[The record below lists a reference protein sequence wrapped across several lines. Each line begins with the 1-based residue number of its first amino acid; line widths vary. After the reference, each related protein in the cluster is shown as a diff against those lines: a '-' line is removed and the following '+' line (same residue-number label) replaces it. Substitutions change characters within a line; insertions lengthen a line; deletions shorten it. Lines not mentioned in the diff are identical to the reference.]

1 MGTPVPSATNS
12 FKLSLRDYLTKE
24 ICDKLCT
31 YFNYKPGVKE
41 RIAESKNPGGEF
53 LDEFEDVQGLDANK
67 VKELIKALRV
77 GGCGLAAS
85 KADEYSLQFELSPIS
100 SDDDWE
106 LPEDDE
112 TDDDITKEDGS
123 ELTFRELL
131 TEIGLKDS
139 FPSRLSLKQLVKIKN
154 PSFLQDNYNLLELFW
169 QKLGS
174 LDYRVRSN
182 KYLTLRSD
190 TSSSRQISVRDLI
203 FAILQCSDSFLRQD
217 IIEKLSAC
225 NLAVPVILQGVANTK
240 PRFMLWSLGRI
251 VKKWK
256 GSSPIALEQYI
267 SNVPLFTVSFL
278 RIGDLKDVSKSI
290 ILNHLLGPCQ
300 GNDTHPFFLTN
311 EDDHVDPVFSKG
323 SVEGVWYLPMNAN
336 GSEHFKWVTSF
347 LNLRGNGIDFPIQT
361 EFVCKA
367 SDLTVVLLDEESR
380 KLYKKD
386 IKRINNAAKKCYFV
400 VFHPNSASKPPARK
414 QKLFEY
420 CLHVRQVDMGRL
432 SEEIST
438 WIEQCHEQC
447 KQDNLQSFQHWQ
459 NFCVGDIE
467 IEDMG
472 KEYDNAKQFVE
483 TVFGEEQTENLLE
496 FKEKAFPLQEKWR
509 EWVDIDKESLTY
521 YNTKKQS
528 IAVSRDERKM
538 RKDVKRQEQ
547 LACGLS
553 KITQSFLD
561 VLVKAGENEK
571 VMRYF
576 VFFLQDKLFHLVDDS
591 IKKHFVN
598 IDKYQKEIQTLDK
611 LINSKSSAED
621 KRIAT
626 IKGAKD
632 DTHNE
637 IQDRYKRKRTELKTL
652 SQTEVE
658 SSRAK
663 NIGWEHF
670 LRELGQWHEA
680 HTELKID
687 TNEKVGLVPR
697 LAAKLL
703 LEGHSIEIM
712 DGDTDRVPLS
722 WITSVLVQLTLDLD
736 DPKVVVIS
744 VVGVQSSGKSTL
756 LNSMFGV
763 KFPVRAG
770 RCTRGLFM
778 RMLHLDDTYASQLGF
793 RHIFLVDSEGVRSIE
808 RKDEC
813 RFDNELVTLTL
824 CISDITILNIEGE
837 NIGPEMTGLLEI
849 AAHAFMRMKE
859 VDLHSQC
866 RIIQQRVSDLTA
878 SRQNKINMDI
888 VTETLNEATVQA
900 ARKEGLGGKYQQFS
914 DVFDLR
920 INEDL
925 QYIPCLW
932 TGPMSP
938 PCQFYSELVLKLK
951 ADILNDISSGKV
963 IPHFTLSTFIQRIRD
978 VWVAVKGEN
987 FLFNFQDSIKAIDS
1001 DDLSMELN
1009 KQITTLRAN
1018 MGRKLIAWQNKLL
1031 SSSEESSKVLQNIEK
1046 ELVEELQKEKDK
1058 INTSFE
1064 MYISQHERQDSLR
1077 RHADWYSENV
1087 GCTVDQVQ
1095 EEVMVILKHEV
1106 NIMQIQRDITTFT
1119 FEVRTKIA
1127 AVVKSKAIVVGKG
1140 SDPMVF
1146 FNAKWD
1152 EWKAE
1157 IIKDIPKF
1165 EMTEENIEK
1174 ICESL
1179 LVSITSKMAIFKEIT
1194 ELLHTSS
1201 IKKHAEPVQWKQY
1214 YSHKYESLTGDDW
1227 FSSNENILQNII
1239 TSSEKMMEE
1248 SPHKSLNANLI
1259 QYIIRSALQSISSP
1273 NVTSDP
1279 PHRLKAKLLLHIC
1292 GKIFNIAVKEQI
1304 QNEKENSLERRL
1316 EEEKS
1321 ALYTYFVAL
1330 IENENPID
1338 RVVECIRKYLHEWGK
1353 DLVLTNV
1360 CHVGMLLLI
1369 DGSLANTR
1377 VTYKNICS
1385 ELSGQQNVNEYLKF
1399 IETHPRYRRTWV
1411 MNKFVKLIR
1420 QKEKVSVLQ
1429 RSVKEFLSG
1438 VTKDLCEL
1446 VQNSTSTHESSEK
1459 AFKRCFDDV
1468 LRGLMNG
1475 GFKWHRELATEV
1487 QSFKVMDVQKF
1498 YVTLQTFLKKSQ
1510 WRDDIIRETKAL
1522 EYPSEEEVI
1531 AKFVRDNLSS
1541 NINDL
1546 LTACCLEQCPMCK
1559 APCDNALPLLTPH
1572 EHFSFSHL
1580 PRGIS
1585 GATNPDTFQ
1594 LLTETCV
1601 ESVVSD
1607 TATYFYPCDKRPRL
1621 CKNYKKDYPTWA
1633 INRGSGE
1640 LLPNMSAYWKWVMVQ
1655 FNDELAQHY
1664 KCEPATIPPG
1674 WKGISK
1680 EMAIASL
1687 KVPRRNIFRLNP
1699 HLP

>member
-1 MGTPVPSATNS
+1 MATSVTSAANS
-12 FKLSLRDYLTKE
+12 FKLRLRDCLTKGT
-24 ICDKLCT
+24 CDTLCK
-31 YFNYKPGVKE
+31 YFNYKPRVKE
-41 RIAESKNPGGEF
+41 RIMESNNPGGEF
-53 LDEFEDVQGLDANK
+53 LDEFENVEASGLNTNTIRK
-67 VKELIKALRV
+67 LIKALRDE
-77 GGCGLAAS
+77 GCGLAAS
-85 KADEYSLQFELSPIS
+85 KAEEYAEQFELLTIS
-100 SDDDWE
+100 SDDDWV

-112 TDDDITKEDGS
+112 TDDDVTEEEGS
-123 ELTFRELL
+123 ELTFAELL
-131 TEIGLKDS
+131 TEIGLKS
-139 FPSRLSLKQLVKIKN
+139 YFPSRLSLKQFVKLKN
-154 PSFLQDNYNLLELFW
+154 PSALEDKNNLLELFW
-169 QKLGS
+169 QKLSS
-174 LDYRVRSN
+174 LDYRGRSI
-182 KYLTLRSD
+182 KYF
-190 TSSSRQISVRDLI
+190 RQISVRDLI

-217 IIEKLSAC
+217 IIEKMSAC

-240 PRFMLWSLGRI
+240 PRFMVWSLGRI

-267 SNVPLFTVSFL
+267 SHVPLLTVSFL

-300 GNDTHPFFLTN
+300 GNDAHPFFLTK
-311 EDDHVDPVFSKG
+311 EVDHVDPVFSKG
-323 SVEGVWYLPMNAN
+323 NVEGVWYLPMNAN

-347 LNLRGNGIDFPIQT
+347 LNLRGNCKDFPIQT

-367 SDLTVVLLDEESR
+367 SDLIIVLLDEESR
-380 KLYKKD
+380 ELYKKD
-386 IKRINNAAKKCYFV
+386 IQRIDNAAKKCYFV
-400 VFHPNSASKPPARK
+400 VFHPNSERKTSARR
-414 QKLFEY
+414 KLNLKET
-420 CLHVRQVDMGRL
+420 CLHVRQVDMGSL
-432 SEEIST
+432 NEEIST
-438 WIEQCHEQC
+438 WIKKCYAKC
-447 KQDNLQSFQHWQ
+447 KQDDFQSSQSWQ
-459 NFCVGDIE
+459 NLCGGDID

-472 KEYDNAKQFVE
+472 KEYDCAKQFVE

-496 FKEKAFPLQEKWR
+496 FKEKAFPLQEKWQG
-509 EWVDIDKESLTY
+509 WVDIDMESLTH

-538 RKDVKRQEQ
+538 RKDAKRQEQ

-576 VFFLQDKLFHLVDDS
+576 VFFLQDKLFHLVDNS
-591 IKKHFVN
+591 IKKHLLN
-598 IDKYQKEIQTLDK
+598 IDKYEKEIQNLDK
-611 LINSKSSAED
+611 LIKPKSSAED

-637 IQDRYKRKRTELKTL
+637 TQDRYKSKRTELKTL
-652 SQTEVE
+652 RQTEVGKC
-658 SSRAK
+658 RAK
-663 NIGWEHF
+663 NIGSEHF
-670 LRELGQWHEA
+670 FRELGQWHEA

-687 TNEKVGLVPR
+687 PNENVMLLPR
-697 LAAKLL
+697 SAAKLL

-712 DGDTDRVPLS
+712 DGDTGRVPLS
-722 WITSVLVQLTLDLD
+722 WITSVLDQLTIDLV
-736 DPKVVVIS
+736 DPNVAVIS

-859 VDLHSQC
+859 VELHSQC

-878 SRQNKINMDI
+878 SRQNKINMDTVI
-888 VTETLNEATVQA
+888 ETLNKATVQA

-920 INEDL
+920 INENL

-938 PCQFYSELVLKLK
+938 PCQFYSELVLNLK

-987 FLFNFQDSIKAIDS
+987 FVFNFQDSVKAIDFN
-1001 DDLSMELN
+1001 DLSMELN
-1009 KQITTLRAN
+1009 KQITTMRVN
-1018 MGRKLIAWQNKLL
+1018 IGRKLIVWQNKLL
-1031 SSSEESSKVLQNIEK
+1031 SSSDESSKVLQNIEK

-1064 MYISQHERQDSLR
+1064 TYISQHERQDSLR
-1077 RHADWYSENV
+1077 RHADWYSQNV
-1087 GCTVDQVQ
+1087 ECTVDQVQ

-1127 AVVKSKAIVVGKG
+1127 AVVMSKASVVGKG

-1165 EMTEENIEK
+1165 EMTEENIEN

-1179 LVSITSKMAIFKEIT
+1179 LVSITSKMAISKEIT
-1194 ELLHTSS
+1194 ELLHISG
-1201 IKKHAEPVQWKQY
+1201 IKKHAEPVHWKQY
-1214 YSHKYESLTGDDW
+1214 YSHKDESLTGDDW
-1227 FSSNENILQNII
+1227 FSSNENVLQNII

-1248 SPHKSLNANLI
+1248 SPHKILDANLI
-1259 QYIIRSALQSISSP
+1259 QYIISSALQSISIPS
-1273 NVTSDP
+1273 VTSDP
-1279 PHRLKAKLLLHIC
+1279 PHLLKAKLLLHIC
-1292 GKIFNIAVKEQI
+1292 GKIYNIAVKKQI
-1304 QNEKENSLERRL
+1304 QYENENSLERRL

-1321 ALYTYFVAL
+1321 SLYRYFVAL
-1330 IENENPID
+1330 MENENQID
-1338 RVVECIRKYLHEWGK
+1338 GVVECIRKYLHDWGK
-1353 DLVLTNV
+1353 HLVLDSICQFSVLLFNNANLALNEETNR
-1360 CHVGMLLLI
+1360 
-1369 DGSLANTR
+1369 S
-1377 VTYKNICS
+1377 ICS
-1385 ELSGQQNVNEYLKF
+1385 ELSRQQNVKEYLKF
-1399 IETHPRYRRTWV
+1399 IKKHPRYRRRWV
-1411 MNKFVKLIR
+1411 MKAVIKLFR
-1420 QKEKVSVLQ
+1420 EKETVLVLQ
-1429 RSVKEFLSG
+1429 QNVKEILNN
-1438 VTKDLCEL
+1438 VVKDLCEL
-1446 VQNSTSTHESSEK
+1446 VQHSTSTSKSSEK
-1459 AFKRCFDDV
+1459 AFKHCFDDI
-1468 LRGLMNG
+1468 LRWLMNR
-1475 GFKWHRELATEV
+1475 GFTWHRELAIEV
-1487 QSFKVMDVQKF
+1487 QSFKVKEVQKF
-1498 YVTLQTFLKKSQ
+1498 SVTLQTFLQSQ
-1510 WRDDIIRETKAL
+1510 WKDGIIKETKL
-1522 EYPSEEEVI
+1522 PKYPNEEGVI
-1531 AKFVRDNLSS
+1531 ETFVQDNLSS
-1541 NINDL
+1541 VINDCL
-1546 LTACCLEQCPMCK
+1546 KLACFEQCPMCK
-1559 APCDNALPLLTPH
+1559 APCDNALPNFIQH

-1580 PRGIS
+1580 PRGIC
-1585 GATNPDTFQ
+1585 GATNPDTSR

-1601 ESVVSD
+1601 ESVASD
-1607 TATYFYPCDKRPRL
+1607 NATYFYPCDRRPRL
-1621 CKNYKKDYPTWA
+1621 CKDYKKDYHTWA

-1664 KCEPATIPPG
+1664 KCKPAIIPHG
-1674 WKGISK
+1674 WKRISK

-1687 KVPRRNIFRLNP
+1687 KVPSRNFFRINP